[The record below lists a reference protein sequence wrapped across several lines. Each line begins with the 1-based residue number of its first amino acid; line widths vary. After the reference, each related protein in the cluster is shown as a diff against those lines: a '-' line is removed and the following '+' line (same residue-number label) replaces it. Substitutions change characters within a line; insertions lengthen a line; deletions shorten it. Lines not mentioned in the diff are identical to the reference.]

1 MRNTGEQLVPRP
13 YYVLVGRVGMGNAS
27 HLVAELALVDVSKLG
42 FEEQILST
50 MFLNIRGKH
59 PASYLS
65 ERIDTAFRIQPDEHS
80 AQVEDDVL
88 DDFVHNCVQNY
99 CFCAER
105 QRNRAVINKI
115 IAFFDCHYILNV

>member
-1 MRNTGEQLVPRP
+1 
-13 YYVLVGRVGMGNAS
+13 MGNAS
-27 HLVAELALVDVSKLG
+27 HLVAELALVDASKLG
-42 FEEQILST
+42 FEEEVLST

-65 ERIDTAFRIQPDEHS
+65 ERIDTAFRIQSDEHS

-88 DDFVHNCVQNY
+88 DVFVHNCVQNY

-105 QRNRAVINKI
+105 QRNRAFINKKYCVF
-115 IAFFDCHYILNV
+115 ACHYILNV